1 MDFNKAYNRT
11 EFLTFLRINF
21 LPEDFQQEISV
32 IDNPVQ
38 FQYTQ
43 QVTRLGECDS
53 LGLVVYEVR
62 HCSKHDA
69 RVGLTKEAF
78 RLLADEFCERA
89 LVFFV
94 PKDDDSNY
102 RFSLIEIT
110 LDQSEESSR
119 ISRRYSNPH
128 RYSYY
133 LGKGIAYYTPNKY
146 LNEYG
151 RVISVE
157 DLHNRFSVEV
167 LTKAFYQ
174 ELSDW
179 YAWAIMKVRF
189 PNDLMTLEDKQKYN
203 SEAMIRLIT
212 RLIFV
217 WFLKQRHLVPDE
229 FFDEQFISSCLLK
242 SFTPNAVVDLFGKAD
257 NSYYYKGI
265 LQNLFFAMLNSPITP
280 EGKNTISER
289 RFRNGRGD
297 YDNNK
302 LMRHEKLFVNPN
314 LFVELANKY
323 VPFLNGGL
331 FDCLDDKDKGI
342 YIDAF
347 TDREAI
353 AKQLIVPD
361 YLFFGEDVGKNI
373 DLSEWYGDKKKKK
386 VSARGIIDILKRYNF
401 TVEENTPFDQ
411 EVSLDPELLGKVFEN
426 LLAAYNPETQTTARK
441 QTGSFY
447 TPREIVQYM
456 VDESLVAHLKCTVG
470 DNLEPEYRKLLQYT
484 DEELQLSGEQKRQ
497 IMQSIYDCKVLDPA
511 CGSGAFPMGML
522 QQMVHILGKLD
533 PNNEQWR
540 KMMLDNA
547 ISETSEAYLNA
558 TDEERAEIVA
568 DIERSFNESVNRPDY
583 ARKLYLIENCI
594 YGVDIQPIAIQ
605 ISKLRFF
612 ISLVVDQKTNNNP
625 VDNFGIRPL
634 PNLEAKFVA
643 ANTLI
648 GLEKRETNL
657 FDSDAIREKERELKE
672 AKHRIFGAKTVKTKR
687 KYKERVAYLR
697 TEIAD
702 MLKEGGSIGNNEA
715 QQLSKWDMFDQ
726 NASSPFFDYEWMFG
740 VSDGFDMII
749 GNPPYLRIQGL
760 QNTDEKFV
768 DYLRQKYKSA
778 TGSFDFYV
786 CFVEAGLRFIH
797 KQGLVNY
804 IMPVKWSNASFGKG
818 LRKLVASK
826 MCANRIINFGE
837 YQVFNASTYTALQWF
852 KSNSDALAYNELD
865 KDLSTNVELKNY
877 LDSLSE
883 NSFSHIDHSKLT
895 EGPWVLTNDT
905 INLAL
910 NELNKQPRRVGNV
923 FKKIFQG
930 LATSKDDVYFLQD
943 CNESNGFVSGY
954 SNQLN
959 RTIRIEKG
967 LVRPLLKG
975 EDVHRYD
982 VITTNRVVI
991 FPYKMVEGKPI
1002 LYGENELKGLFPNG
1016 YSYLKECESILRN
1029 REKGRFNIDGAWF
1042 QFGRKQGISSAE
1054 EIKLVAPDIS
1064 MGGNFALD
1072 TEGQFYQTTTI
1083 YGYIKYDNVKCSYK
1097 SLLALLNSHLCW
1109 WFMQNTGNVMANGYF
1124 RYKPAYINPFPL
1136 PSDETIIA
1144 AEPIIEPLVDCL
1156 TYLYNKDNSDIYAHT
1171 SNKNLRIHFNDI
1183 LDMVVYELYFADH
1196 MKEQNIYVIER
1207 LKSSPLVD
1215 LSIKN
1220 IRERIEKTYNWF
1232 QSSNNLV
1239 RQSLMLL
1246 DTRSKDLLYLIHLNS
1261 TTYEQD

>member
-1 MDFNKAYNRT
+1 MEFNKAYNRA
-11 EFLTFLRINF
+11 EFLSFLRTSF
-21 LPEDFQQEISV
+21 LPEDFQQEISS
-32 IDNPVQ
+32 IENPVQ

-43 QVTRLGECDS
+43 QVTRLGECES

-62 HCSKHDA
+62 HSSKHDA

-94 PKDDDSNY
+94 PEDDDSNY

-151 RVISVE
+151 RVVSVE
-157 DLHNRFSVEV
+157 DLRNRFSVEV

-179 YAWAIMKVRF
+179 YAWAIMVVRF
-189 PNDLMTLEDKQKYN
+189 PNDLTTLEDNQKYN

-229 FFDEQFISSCLLK
+229 FFDEQYISSHLLK
-242 SFTPNAVVDLFGKAD
+242 SFTPNAKVTLFGKAD

-280 EGKNTISER
+280 EGKDTISER
-289 RFRNGRGD
+289 RFRSGRGD

-302 LMRHEKLFVNPN
+302 LMRHEDLFINPDK
-314 LFVELANKY
+314 FVELANQY

-331 FDCLDDKDKGI
+331 FDCLDDKDNGR

-361 YLFFGEDVGKNI
+361 YLFFGEDVGREI
-373 DLSEWYGDKKKKK
+373 DLSDWYGDKKKKK

-456 VDESLVAHLKCTVG
+456 VDESLVAHLKRTVG
-470 DNLEPEYRKLLQYT
+470 EDLEPEYRKLIQYT
-484 DEELQLSGEQKRQ
+484 DEGLQLTEEQKRQ
-497 IMQSIYDCKVLDPA
+497 IMQSLYDCKVLDPA

-533 PNNEQWR
+533 PNNEQW
-540 KMMLDNA
+540 KDMMLNNA
-547 ISETSEAYLNA
+547 ISETSEAYHNA
-558 TDEERAEIVA
+558 TDEERAEIVT
-568 DIERSFNESVNRPDY
+568 DIERSFNESINRPDY

-612 ISLVVDQKTNNNP
+612 ISLVVDQNTNNNP

-648 GLEKRETNL
+648 GLEKREANL
-657 FDSDAIREKERELKE
+657 FDSEAIREKEKELRE

-687 KYKERVAYLR
+687 KYKERVAILR
-697 TEIAD
+697 TEIAS
-702 MLKEGGSIGNNEA
+702 MLKESGSIGNVEA
-715 QQLSKWDMFDQ
+715 HQLSAWDMFDQ
-726 NASSPFFDYEWMFG
+726 NATSPFFDPEWMFG
-740 VSDGFDMII
+740 ISNGFDVVI
-749 GNPPYLRIQGL
+749 GNPPYVFSRERISKNEKTIYKKLFKLTQFKINLYILFFEQGYNL
-760 QNTDEKFV
+760 TKSSGLLSYILPNNWLSLEKNSDMREFLLKNCHNINIVQNYPNVFENASV
-768 DYLRQKYKSA
+768 DSLLLFFS
-778 TGSFDFYV
+778 
-786 CFVEAGLRFIH
+786 
-797 KQGLVNY
+797 KQGGDYVKCWTWEKDNIIEIISEKESSYYLGRTNY
-804 IMPVKWSNASFGKG
+804 IILNT
-818 LRKLVASK
+818 
-826 MCANRIINFGE
+826 ITQQEDI
-837 YQVFNASTYTALQWF
+837 
-852 KSNSDALAYNELD
+852 
-865 KDLSTNVELKNY
+865 
-877 LDSLSE
+877 
-883 NSFSHIDHSKLT
+883 
-895 EGPWVLTNDT
+895 VLNNT
-905 INLAL
+905 INLSSICEVKNGVQAYT
-910 NELNKQPRRVGNV
+910 VG
-923 FKKIFQG
+923 
-930 LATSKDDVYFLQD
+930 
-943 CNESNGFVSGY
+943 
-954 SNQLN
+954 
-959 RTIRIEKG
+959 
-967 LVRPLLKG
+967 
-975 EDVHRYD
+975 
-982 VITTNRVVI
+982 
-991 FPYKMVEGKPI
+991 EGTPI
-1002 LYGENELKGLFPNG
+1002 
-1016 YSYLKECESILRN
+1016 CT
-1029 REKGRFNIDGAWF
+1029 
-1042 QFGRKQGISSAE
+1042 E
-1054 EIKLVAPDIS
+1054 EIKKNRAYHSKIQH
-1064 MGGNFALD
+1064 NETWIKYLD
-1072 TEGQFYQTTTI
+1072 GVDVKRYNLGWSGQF
-1083 YGYIKYDNVKCSYK
+1083 IKYGKNLSRPRVPELFYGER
-1097 SLLALLNSHLCW
+1097 LLIRQIPN
-1109 WFMQNTGNVMANGYF
+1109 
-1124 RYKPAYINPFPL
+1124 PL
-1136 PSDETIIA
+1136 PYCINATYTNEHTINDNNSMIVKV
-1144 AEPIIEPLVDCL
+1144 VDCKYSLFYILGIINSKFISLWFAKTFNKLSRKIFPQFKVNELRTFPIPIASESRQQSIIDLVGKILCAKKDDSTVDTSRWENEIDLLVYHLYGL
-1156 TYLYNKDNSDIYAHT
+1156 TYDEVLIVDPNPSFT
-1171 SNKNLRIHFNDI
+1171 REE
-1183 LDMVVYELYFADH
+1183 YETA
-1196 MKEQNIYVIER
+1196 
-1207 LKSSPLVD
+1207 
-1215 LSIKN
+1215 
-1220 IRERIEKTYNWF
+1220 
-1232 QSSNNLV
+1232 
-1239 RQSLMLL
+1239 
-1246 DTRSKDLLYLIHLNS
+1246 
-1261 TTYEQD
+1261 

>member
-1 MDFNKAYNRT
+1 MEFNKAYNRA
-11 EFLTFLRINF
+11 ESLSFLRSSF
-21 LPEDFQQEISV
+21 LPEDFLQESSV
-32 IDNPVQ
+32 INNPVQ

-43 QVTRLGECDS
+43 QVTRLGECES

-62 HCSKHDA
+62 HSSKHDA

-128 RYSYY
+128 RYSYF

-151 RVISVE
+151 RVVSVE
-157 DLHNRFSVEV
+157 DLRNRFSVEV

-179 YAWAIMKVRF
+179 YAWAIMIVRF
-189 PNDLMTLEDKQKYN
+189 PNDLKTLEDNQKYN

-229 FFDEQFISSCLLK
+229 FFDEQYIASELIEG
-242 SFTPNAVVDLFGKAD
+242 FTPHDLVDLFGK
-257 NSYYYKGI
+257 SYDSKYYKGI

-280 EGKNTISER
+280 EGKDTISER

-302 LMRHEKLFVNPN
+302 LMRHEDLFINPDK
-314 LFVELANKY
+314 FVELANKY

-347 TDREAI
+347 TDRKVI
-353 AKQLIVPD
+353 SDQLVIPD
-361 YLFFGEDVGKNI
+361 FLFFGDEVGKNI

-456 VDESLVAHLKCTVG
+456 VDESLVAHLKRIVG
-470 DNLEPEYRKLLQYT
+470 EDLEPEYRKLIQYT
-484 DEELQLSGEQKRQ
+484 DEGPTLTDDQKRQ
-497 IMQSIYDCKVLDPA
+497 IMQSLYECKVLDPA

-522 QQMVHILGKLD
+522 QQMVHILGQLD
-533 PNNEQWR
+533 PNNEQW
-540 KMMLDNA
+540 KDMMLNNA
-547 ISETSEAYLNA
+547 ISETSEAYHNA

-568 DIERSFNESVNRPDY
+568 DIERSFNESINRPDY

-648 GLEKRETNL
+648 GLEKKEATL
-657 FDSDAIREKERELKE
+657 FDSEEIKKKEKELVL
-672 AKHRIFGAKTVKTKR
+672 AKHKIFGAKTVRTKR
-687 KYKERVAYLR
+687 KYKDRVAELR
-697 TEIAD
+697 VEIAN
-702 MLKEGGSIGNNEA
+702 MIKEANYIRNEEA
-715 QQLSKWDMFDQ
+715 LQLAEWDMFNQ
-726 NASSPFFDYEWMFG
+726 NASSPFFDSEWMFG
-740 VSDGFDMII
+740 INNGFDIVI
-749 GNPPYLRIQGL
+749 GNPPYLRVQGL
-760 QNTDEKFV
+760 RENYQKESKYYEK
-768 DYLRQKYKSA
+768 KYKSA
-778 TGSFDFYV
+778 TGRFDFYV
-786 CFVEAGLRFIH
+786 LFMECGFNMLTTNGVLSYIIPHKFI
-797 KQGLVNY
+797 N
-804 IMPVKWSNASFGKG
+804 SDFGIG
-818 LRKLVASK
+818 IRKLIYETNAMQYLVHFGSESIFENAKVYTCIIGLSRNNSSFRFAPIKPKQLGSINYEIIPESRLANYTRWDFQQASGSS
-826 MCANRIINFGE
+826 I
-837 YQVFNASTYTALQWF
+837 
-852 KSNSDALAYNELD
+852 LD
-865 KDLSTNVELKNY
+865 KLKSMPYRLKDIVSVCSQGTVSMGDDLYMLKG
-877 LDSLSE
+877 D
-883 NSFSHIDHSKLT
+883 
-895 EGPWVLTNDT
+895 V
-905 INLAL
+905 
-910 NELNKQPRRVGNV
+910 VGN
-923 FKKIFQG
+923 
-930 LATSKDDVYFLQD
+930 YFI
-943 CNESNGFVSGY
+943 GY
-954 SNQLN
+954 SEQLKK
-959 RTIRIEKG
+959 E
-967 LVRPLLKG
+967 VRLESGIMRPELKG
-975 EDVHRYD
+975 EDVKRYEPLRNSYWLIYPHHQ
-982 VITTNRVVI
+982 VNGKTVPYEEHEMQELFPLTYEYLL
-991 FPYKMVEGKPI
+991 PYKKELIEKKIRYKTNPKYWYALHRSRDIQMFEQPKIITAEISYGCNMTYDTTYMYHATTCYTI
-1002 LYGENELKGLFPNG
+1002 LLNERNNEKSLAFLGLFN
-1016 YSYLKECESILRN
+1016 SR
-1029 REKGRFNIDGAWF
+1029 
-1042 QFGRKQGISSAE
+1042 
-1054 EIKLVAPDIS
+1054 
-1064 MGGNFALD
+1064 
-1072 TEGQFYQTTTI
+1072 
-1083 YGYIKYDNVKCSYK
+1083 
-1097 SLLALLNSHLCW
+1097 LLWYFLSE
-1109 WFMQNTGNVMANGYF
+1109 TGNVLRGGYF
-1124 RYKPAYINPFPL
+1124 RFKTKYLEPFPIPEIPDDVANL
-1136 PSDETIIA
+1136 LSKKVQTVLDAKSVDITAETKT
-1144 AEPIIEPLVDCL
+1144 IENEINLLVYHLYGL
-1156 TYLYNKDNSDIYAHT
+1156 TYDEALVVDPET
-1171 SNKNLRIHFNDI
+1171 SITRQE
-1183 LDMVVYELYFADH
+1183 YERD
-1196 MKEQNIYVIER
+1196 
-1207 LKSSPLVD
+1207 
-1215 LSIKN
+1215 
-1220 IRERIEKTYNWF
+1220 
-1232 QSSNNLV
+1232 
-1239 RQSLMLL
+1239 
-1246 DTRSKDLLYLIHLNS
+1246 
-1261 TTYEQD
+1261 

>member
-1 MDFNKAYNRT
+1 MEFNKAYNRA
-11 EFLTFLRINF
+11 EFLSFLRTSF
-21 LPEDFQQEISV
+21 LPEDFQQEASV

-43 QVTRLGECDS
+43 QVTRLGECES

-62 HCSKHDA
+62 HSSKHDA

-94 PKDDDSNY
+94 PEDDDSNY

-110 LDQSEESSR
+110 LDQSEDSSR

-157 DLHNRFSVEV
+157 DLRNRFSVEV

-179 YAWAIMKVRF
+179 HAWAIMKVHF
-189 PNDLMTLEDKQKYN
+189 PNDLNTLEDNQKYN

-217 WFLKQRHLVPDE
+217 WFLKQRHLVPNE
-229 FFDEQFISSCLLK
+229 FFDEQFISSHLLK
-242 SFTPNAVVDLFGKAD
+242 NFIPNAKVTLFGKAD

-280 EGKNTISER
+280 EGKDTISER
-289 RFRNGRGD
+289 RFSKGRSD

-302 LMRHEKLFVNPN
+302 LMRHQELFIDPN

-331 FDCLDDKDKGI
+331 FDCLDDKDNGK

-361 YLFFGEDVGKNI
+361 YLFFGEEAGKNI
-373 DLSEWYGDKKKKK
+373 DLSEYYGNKKKKK

-456 VDESLVAHLKCTVG
+456 VDESLVAHLKRTVG
-470 DNLEPEYRKLLQYT
+470 EDLEPEYRKLIQYT
-484 DEELQLSGEQKRQ
+484 DEEPQLTDEQKSQ
-497 IMQSIYDCKVLDPA
+497 IMQSLYNCKVLDPA

-522 QQMVHILGKLD
+522 QQMVHILGQLD
-533 PNNEQWR
+533 PNNEQW
-540 KMMLDNA
+540 KDMMLNNA
-547 ISETSEAYLNA
+547 ISETSEAYRNA

-568 DIERSFNESVNRPDY
+568 DIERSFNESINRPDY

-648 GLEKRETNL
+648 GLEEKDANL
-657 FDSDAIREKERELKE
+657 FTSKAVVQKEAEMKE

-687 KYKERVAYLR
+687 KYKERVTELR
-697 TEIAD
+697 DELAK
-702 MLKEGGSIGNNEA
+702 MLEDIGAVGNEEA
-715 QQLSKWDMFDQ
+715 KQLASWDMFDQ
-726 NASSPFFDYEWMFG
+726 NATSSFYDSEWMFN
-740 VSDGFDMII
+740 VNNGFDIVI
-749 GNPPYLRIQGL
+749 GNPPYGVINKK
-760 QNTDEKFV
+760 QN
-768 DYLRQKYKSA
+768 
-778 TGSFDFYV
+778 
-786 CFVEAGLRFIH
+786 
-797 KQGLVNY
+797 
-804 IMPVKWSNASFGKG
+804 KG
-818 LRKLVASK
+818 ESVTVPP
-826 MCANRIINFGE
+826 
-837 YQVFNASTYTALQWF
+837 Q
-852 KSNSDALAYNELD
+852 
-865 KDLSTNVELKNY
+865 
-877 LDSLSE
+877 
-883 NSFSHIDHSKLT
+883 
-895 EGPWVLTNDT
+895 
-905 INLAL
+905 
-910 NELNKQPRRVGNV
+910 V
-923 FKKIFQG
+923 FKK
-930 LATSKDDVYFLQD
+930 
-943 CNESNGFVSGY
+943 
-954 SNQLN
+954 
-959 RTIRIEKG
+959 
-967 LVRPLLKG
+967 
-975 EDVHRYD
+975 
-982 VITTNRVVI
+982 
-991 FPYKMVEGKPI
+991 YK
-1002 LYGENELKGLFPNG
+1002 ELTK
-1016 YSYLKECESILRN
+1016 
-1029 REKGRFNIDGAWF
+1029 
-1042 QFGRKQGISSAE
+1042 
-1054 EIKLVAPDIS
+1054 
-1064 MGGNFALD
+1064 
-1072 TEGQFYQTTTI
+1072 
-1083 YGYIKYDNVKCSYK
+1083 
-1097 SLLALLNSHLCW
+1097 
-1109 WFMQNTGNVMANGYF
+1109 
-1124 RYKPAYINPFPL
+1124 YKPAQGGMLNIFRLFIVQSYYLLKRGGVFSEIFPL
-1136 PSDETIIA
+1136 AFACDVSAYKLREFVQKECSIISLEAFPERDNPKKRVFENAKISVCILTMLAKANKNCEFDIRINTDRFVDLTINSGQISYSDINRMDSRYLTIPLSSPKDLHVIRNVFIKSRKFSDFGKCNTGEIDMTFCKDAFTKNPNDIKMIRGANLDRYIIKETMSQGETFFLNKNKLNSIKDVSDSLFSESRIVMQGITGVNEKVRLKMTLSQNSFCANSVNYCSFKKESNLFLYLGLFNSKLLNYIFKQFSTNSNVNGYEVDNLPIVTPIPEEIGVIA
-1144 AEPIIEPLVDCL
+1144 SSIFAAKALDEKADTKNLESKIDLLVYHLYGL
-1156 TYLYNKDNSDIYAHT
+1156 TYDEVLIVDPETPITREEYE
-1171 SNKNLRIHFNDI
+1171 KN
-1183 LDMVVYELYFADH
+1183 M
-1196 MKEQNIYVIER
+1196 
-1207 LKSSPLVD
+1207 
-1215 LSIKN
+1215 
-1220 IRERIEKTYNWF
+1220 
-1232 QSSNNLV
+1232 
-1239 RQSLMLL
+1239 
-1246 DTRSKDLLYLIHLNS
+1246 
-1261 TTYEQD
+1261 

>member
-1 MDFNKAYNRT
+1 MEFNKAYKR
-11 EFLTFLRINF
+11 EEYLSFLRVNF
-21 LPEDFQQEISV
+21 MPDDFQQKISSV
-32 IDNPVQ
+32 ENPVQ

-43 QVTRLGECDS
+43 QVTRLGECES

-62 HCSKHDA
+62 HSSKHDA

-89 LVFFV
+89 LVLFV
-94 PKDDDSNY
+94 PDDDNSNY

-110 LDQSEESSR
+110 LDQSETSSR
-119 ISRRYSNPH
+119 VSRRYSNPH

-151 RVISVE
+151 RVVSVE
-157 DLHNRFSVEV
+157 DLRNRFSVEV

-179 YAWAIMKVRF
+179 YAWAIMVVRF
-189 PNDLMTLEDKQKYN
+189 PNDLKTLEDNQKYN

-229 FFDEQFISSCLLK
+229 FFDEQFIANELIQG
-242 SFTPNAVVDLFGKAD
+242 FTPHAETTLFGK
-257 NSYYYKGI
+257 SYDSKYYKGV

-280 EGKNTISER
+280 EGKDTISER

-302 LMRHEKLFVNPN
+302 LMRHEDLFINPAK
-314 LFVELANKY
+314 FVELANKY

-331 FDCLDDKDKGI
+331 FDCLDDKDNGM
-342 YIDAF
+342 YVDAF
-347 TDREAI
+347 TDRKVI
-353 AKQLIVPD
+353 SDQLVIPD
-361 YLFFGEDVGKNI
+361 FLFFGDEVGKNI

-456 VDESLVAHLKCTVG
+456 VDESLVAHLKRTVSE
-470 DNLEPEYRKLLQYT
+470 DLEPEYRKLIQYT
-484 DEELQLSGEQKRQ
+484 DEEPQLTDEQKRK
-497 IMQSIYDCKVLDPA
+497 IMQSLYDCKVLDPA

-522 QQMVHILGKLD
+522 QQMVHILNRID
-533 PNNEQWR
+533 PNNEQW
-540 KMMLDNA
+540 KDMMLNNA
-547 ISETSEAYLNA
+547 ISETSDAYRTA

-568 DIERSFNESVNRPDY
+568 DIERSFNESINRPDY

-643 ANTLI
+643 ANTLV
-648 GLEKRETNL
+648 GLEKKEATL
-657 FDSDAIREKERELKE
+657 FDSEDIKLKERELIL
-672 AKHRIFGAKTVKTKR
+672 AKHKIFGAKTVRTKR
-687 KYKERVAYLR
+687 KYKDRVAELCM
-697 TEIAD
+697 EIANK
-702 MLKEGGSIGNNEA
+702 LKEANYIRNEEA
-715 QQLSKWDMFDQ
+715 QQLAGWDMFDQ
-726 NASSPFFDYEWMFG
+726 NTSSPFFDPEWMFG
-740 VSDGFDMII
+740 VSEGFDMII

-760 QNTDEKFV
+760 RNTNDRFV
-768 DYLRQKYKSA
+768 NYLSQKYKSA

-826 MCANRIINFGE
+826 KCANRIINFGE

-852 KSNSDALAYNELD
+852 KPNSGALAYNELD
-865 KDLSTNVELKNY
+865 RDLTTNVELKKY

-883 NSFSHIDHSKLT
+883 NNFSHIDESKLT
-895 EGPWVLTNDT
+895 EDTWVLTSDI
-905 INLAL
+905 INHLL
-910 NELNKQPRRVGNV
+910 ETLNKQPRRVENV
-923 FKKIFQG
+923 FSKIFQG

-943 CNESNGFVSGY
+943 CNESNNLVTGY
-954 SNQLN
+954 SNQLE
-959 RTIRIEKG
+959 RTVQIEKG

-975 EDVHRYD
+975 EDVHRYE
-982 VITTNRVVI
+982 VIKTNRVVI
-991 FPYKMVEGKPI
+991 FPYKLVEGKAV
-1002 LYGENELKGLFPNG
+1002 LYEENELKKLYPNG
-1016 YSYLKECESILRN
+1016 YSYLKECETILRS

-1072 TEGQFYQTTTI
+1072 IKGQFYQTTTI

-1109 WFMQNTGNVMANGYF
+1109 WFMQNTGNVMANGYY

-1136 PSDETIIA
+1136 PSDEAIIA

-1156 TYLYNKDNSDIYAHT
+1156 TYLYNKDNSDIYTHT
-1171 SNKNLRIHFNDI
+1171 SNKNLCIHFNDI
-1183 LDMVVYELYFADH
+1183 LDMVVYDLYFADH

-1207 LKSSPLVD
+1207 LKQSPLVD
-1215 LSIKN
+1215 LSIKD
-1220 IRERIEKTYNWF
+1220 IRERIEKTYKWF
-1232 QSSNNLV
+1232 QTSDNLV

-1246 DTRSKDLLYLIHLNS
+1246 DTRSKDILYFIHLNA
-1261 TTYEQD
+1261 TTHE